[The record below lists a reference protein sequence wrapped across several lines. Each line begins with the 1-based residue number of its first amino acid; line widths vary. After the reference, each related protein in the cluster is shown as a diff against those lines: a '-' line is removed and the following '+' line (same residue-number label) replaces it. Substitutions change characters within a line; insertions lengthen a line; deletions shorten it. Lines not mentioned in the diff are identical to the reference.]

1 MLEKIKSL
9 SLRWK
14 FGFIIFLAL
23 LVVVGILLITLRGY
37 LNREFELLYGDPS
50 TKGEFI
56 AELLAD
62 ELTPVVKENIDS
74 MEVEQITNRY
84 KSGYSTYGVS
94 YILVHRDSG
103 EILFDTIKNVNTVQ
117 QLLKINPLSQENP
130 CVSFSAAGG
139 KTYYDCVAFF
149 ELPEDARGAVRVGVV
164 EQNPDSPVW
173 EKLKSSHMK
182 GVFTP
187 LLIISILLVVFVTV
201 LLTLAFWFFV
211 VRRILLI
218 SQATERMS
226 FGDLETVV
234 NVKTED
240 EIGVL
245 EDTLERMRANLK
257 DAIERLKRRQR

>member
-9 SLRWK
+9 GLRWK
-14 FGFIIFLAL
+14 FGFIIFFVL

-37 LNREFELLYGDPS
+37 LNREFELLYGAAS

-62 ELTPVVKENIDS
+62 ELKPIVQENIDS

-84 KSGYSTYGVS
+84 KAAYSPYGLS

-103 EILFDTIKNVNTVQ
+103 ELVFDTIKDVNTAQ
-117 QLLKINPLSQENP
+117 QLLAINPLSQESP
-130 CVSFSAAGG
+130 CASFSAAGG
-139 KTYYDCVAFF
+139 KKYYDCAAFVSLA
-149 ELPEDARGAVRVGVV
+149 EESRAVVRVGVIDH
-164 EQNPDSPVW
+164 NPESTAW
-173 EKLKSSHMK
+173 EKLKASHVK

-187 LLIISILLVVFVTV
+187 LLIISALLVVLVTV

-211 VRRILLI
+211 VRRIVSI

-226 FGDLETVV
+226 FGDLETIVDV
-234 NVKTED
+234 RTQD
-240 EIGVL
+240 EMGVL

-257 DAIERLKRRQR
+257 DAIERLKRRK